1 MQPSDLEDCLEAIL
15 LKIQDN
21 NVPFTAEE
29 LAQAVPGAPAGATLV
44 ASLER
49 AGYVRRGPDGT
60 YTLTP
65 AGRTLGERIV
75 RKHRTLEC
83 FFTEMLGM
91 DAETASEEAC
101 RLEHEISDET
111 ISRLSEYIE
120 NPPRPCVR
128 YGWRHAFRPQECMQ
142 PATVLDFSEGSRL
155 KVLLVGSPGANRR
168 LIDLG
173 VIPGAVLEIRRRLRN
188 GSVVVKVKGCD
199 VALSPEI
206 ARCIH
211 VEPFG

>member
-1 MQPSDLEDCLEAIL
+1 LTGLGVEVSNYPGS
-15 LKIQDN
+15 
-21 NVPFTAEE
+21 TAEMKGGSLCYQRRKLE
-29 LAQAVPGAPAGATLV
+29 VVDLPGIYAL
-44 ASLER
+44 
-49 AGYVRRGPDGT
+49 DGS
-60 YTLTP
+60 
-65 AGRTLGERIV
+65 
-75 RKHRTLEC
+75 
-83 FFTEMLGM
+83 
-91 DAETASEEAC
+91 SEEAC

-128 YGWRHAFRPQECMQ
+128 YGWRHAFRPQECIQ

-211 VEPFG
+211 VEPFT